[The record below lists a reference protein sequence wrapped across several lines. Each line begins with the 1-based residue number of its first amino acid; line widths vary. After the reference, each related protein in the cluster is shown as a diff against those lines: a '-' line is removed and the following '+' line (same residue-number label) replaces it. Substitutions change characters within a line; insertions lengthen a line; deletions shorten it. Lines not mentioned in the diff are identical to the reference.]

1 MFARFEA
8 QKLARIELLS
18 QFVKATLVEREG
30 IHTTDPTETWWELE
44 AVNVKGRC
52 NHLGYARI
60 ELTELQ
66 AMEVAFNRLKQDQKI
81 MLDALTNPIPMND
94 YSFLTR

>member
-30 IHTTDPTETWWELE
+30 IHTTDPTETWWHLE
-44 AVNVKGRC
+44 AVKVKGRD
-52 NHLGYARI
+52 NHLGYAKV
-60 ELTELQ
+60 ELDHGQ
-66 AMEVAFNRLKQDQKI
+66 ALEVAFSRLKQDQKI